1 MGRRMQVHYI
11 FLEAEAD
18 APADDPTIL
27 WSNVG
32 PGASSMFGLFVELGP
47 LLVNENSPKT
57 AAFNATGV
65 HPSLF
70 RNPQAWTRLGSVLL
84 MFDWPPS
91 VVFSYCDDEPAGD
104 GMS

>member
-47 LLVNENSPKT
+47 LLVNENSLKT

-70 RNPQAWTRLGSVLL
+70 RNPQAWTRLGSVL
-84 MFDWPPS
+84 MFDWPPP
-91 VVFSYCDDEPAGD
+91 VAFSYCDDEPAGD